1 MNTRKNKNAVLKCI
15 DLFNKC
21 NLDWIDIC
29 YSKQLDWNEF
39 SNPAFPQGRKG
50 DYSAY
55 RTAAQ
60 QLLSVFP
67 DRKLTVLKCIADGD
81 NVVLEQEWAG
91 TLAVNIGNFKSG
103 EISKLRIA
111 SFFTFKNGLIIKQ
124 NDYCASATN

>member
-1 MNTRKNKNAVLKCI
+1 MKTTENKNAVLKCI

-21 NLDWIDIC
+21 NLEWIDIC
-29 YSKQLDWNEF
+29 YSEQLDWNEF

-50 DYSAY
+50 DHSAY

-91 TLAVNIGNFKSG
+91 TLAVNIGTHKKG
-103 EISKLRIA
+103 EISKLRVA
-111 SFFTFKNGLIIKQ
+111 SVFTLHHGLIIKQ
-124 NDYCASATN
+124 NDYCASTS